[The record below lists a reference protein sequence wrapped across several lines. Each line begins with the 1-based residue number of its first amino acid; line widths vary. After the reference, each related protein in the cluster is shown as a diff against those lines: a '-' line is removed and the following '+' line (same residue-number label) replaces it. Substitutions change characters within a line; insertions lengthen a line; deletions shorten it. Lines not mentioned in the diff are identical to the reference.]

1 MIFKRLLAIS
11 LCLLITL
18 FSVCGC
24 GKTKKSDN
32 KEANKEIV
40 AEDETLTVLAIGH
53 SFGNNSIQHAHQIA
67 ESLGKKLEISSL
79 YYAGCTL
86 EQHLNF
92 YKNDEAVF
100 TVYTNGV
107 CVDKTPR
114 TSKAILSEKQY
125 DIITFQGHSIK
136 TDEIE
141 TFAPLEEFAAIVRG
155 HQPDAEFMIHQTWSL
170 CSARLAGYK
179 TEYQTGDKG
188 RLFFDRTKAN
198 FAEAAKRLG
207 NVKTVPVGEA
217 VQYAKENYDFSDDLK
232 NKKTMY
238 ADEVSHLSDFGKYL
252 AGCVWVQFLFPDV
265 DVRTNT
271 YDYYGMDAEDEKV
284 LNQIAYKIVTENQ

>member
-1 MIFKRLLAIS
+1 MIFKRALVMT
-11 LCLLITL
+11 LCLSLTL
-18 FSVCGC
+18 LGVCGC
-24 GKTKKSDN
+24 GKKKGDTKKEGG
-32 KEANKEIV
+32 KVQTAT
-40 AEDETLTVLAIGH
+40 EDEALTVLAIGH
-53 SFGNNSIQHAHQIA
+53 SFGNNSIEYAHQIA

-79 YYAGCTL
+79 YYGGCTL
-86 EQHLNF
+86 EQHLDF
-92 YKNDEAVF
+92 YKKDEAVF

-107 CVDKTPR
+107 CVDNTPR

-125 DIITFQGHSIK
+125 DIITFQGHSIS

-141 TFAPLEEFAAIVRG
+141 TFAPLEEFASIVRS

-179 TEYQTGDKG
+179 VEYQTYDKG

-217 VQYAKENYDFSDDLK
+217 IQYAKENYDYSDDLK

-238 ADEVSHLSDFGKYL
+238 ADEISHLSPLGKYL

-265 DVRTNT
+265 DVR
-271 YDYYGMDAEDEKV
+271 
-284 LNQIAYKIVTENQ
+284 LNAYENLDIDKTDRATLSQIAYKIVTEQ

>member
-1 MIFKRLLAIS
+1 MIFKRALVMT
-11 LCLLITL
+11 LCLSLTL
-18 FSVCGC
+18 LGVCGC
-24 GKTKKSDN
+24 GKKKGDTKKGGD
-32 KEANKEIV
+32 KVQTAT
-40 AEDETLTVLAIGH
+40 EDEALTVLAIGH
-53 SFGNNSIQHAHQIA
+53 SFGNNSIEYAHQIA

-86 EQHLNF
+86 EQHLDF
-92 YKNDEAVF
+92 YKKDEAVF

-107 CVDKTPR
+107 CVDNTPR

-125 DIITFQGHSIK
+125 DIITFQGHSVG

-141 TFAPLEEFAAIVRG
+141 TFAPLEEFASIVRS

-179 TEYQTGDKG
+179 VEYQTYDKG

-217 VQYAKENYDFSDDLK
+217 IQYAKENYDYSDDLK

-238 ADEVSHLSDFGKYL
+238 ADEVSHLSDLGKYL

-265 DVRTNT
+265 DVRNT
-271 YDYYGMDAEDEKV
+271 TYIIDGISPDTANNLKS
-284 LNQIAYKIVTENQ
+284 IAYDTVTKN